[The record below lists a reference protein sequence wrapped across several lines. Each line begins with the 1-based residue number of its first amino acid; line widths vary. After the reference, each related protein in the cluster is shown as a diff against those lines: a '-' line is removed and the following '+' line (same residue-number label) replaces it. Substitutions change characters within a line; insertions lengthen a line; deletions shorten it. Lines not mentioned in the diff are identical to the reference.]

1 MIKPFR
7 GEFRLT
13 QGFGGNPASYA
24 QFGLKGHNGLD
35 YGLPTGTQIIA
46 PHNGKVIEVADEGT
60 RGYGKYIKIE
70 NEKEGSVMAHLS
82 SFQVKVGDTVSEGQ
96 PIALSGN
103 TGNSTG
109 PHLHW
114 GYYLFPRN
122 RQNGYAGFIDQ
133 INLIAKPPTQT
144 DSLQQQL
151 DKMRTERDKNWNL
164 YVDEK
169 SKVLSLTQKV
179 KELETKISNA
189 KQALS

>member
-1 MIKPFR
+1 
-7 GEFRLT
+7 
-13 QGFGGNPASYA
+13 
-24 QFGLKGHNGLD
+24 
-35 YGLPTGTQIIA
+35 
-46 PHNGKVIEVADEGT
+46 
-60 RGYGKYIKIE
+60 
-70 NEKEGSVMAHLS
+70 MAHLS